1 MREKRVACDI
11 YSELI
16 IENRLRDCTFVVS
29 LLISLSLSLSLSP
42 RDALQTSKGVGCD
55 EYKDMFGAFVHMTRC
70 SCYIDEATY
79 LFNINAILIVFKSH
93 LNENFYK

>member
-29 LLISLSLSLSLSP
+29 LLISLSLSLSLSLSP
-42 RDALQTSKGVGCD
+42 LVTRYRRQRELDATNIKICL
-55 EYKDMFGAFVHMTRC
+55 ALL
-70 SCYIDEATY
+70 YI
-79 LFNINAILIVFKSH
+79 
-93 LNENFYK
+93 